1 MTGAAPTAQ
10 EERQEERKKDEEH
23 RSGEGG
29 PLSPPEEDLPFA
41 SLEPLIAPRSV
52 AVIGASDD
60 PTRIGGR
67 PLAYMRARGFRGA
80 LYPVNPK
87 RNTVQG
93 LPAYARLADLPEIPD
108 AAIIAVPA
116 PLVAASLEE
125 LGALGVKGAIVL
137 SAGFAEVDEAGA
149 AAQADLAE
157 RARRFGMRLLG
168 PNCLGL
174 FNDRIGFYPT
184 FSSSFETGYP
194 LPGRIGIV
202 SQSGAFGTHIFAIAR
217 NRGLGTPLCITTGN
231 EADVTVGDV
240 IGWLAHDP
248 GIDVIV
254 AYAEGINRPARLLA
268 ALAAARAARKPVIMM
283 KVGRSALGAEAARS
297 HTASLAGDDRVMGAV
312 LEEFGV
318 LRARTTEEMLDF
330 AYAATKRLYPVSA
343 TLGVITVSGGAG
355 VMISDY
361 ASEWG
366 LAMPPLP
373 APAQAAL
380 KALVPF
386 SAPRNPVDCTAQV
399 FNDPALV
406 GRFAEAVAEAGYGAM
421 LAFFSQTGGAASI
434 APHLRAELGRV
445 RQAHPEMLS
454 VLSVI
459 ADRDLTRAYEEDGF
473 LVFEDPARAVAA
485 IAAMS
490 RLRAAFA
497 ASPPAPPPPLPLP
510 ALPPSL
516 ADEKEAKDFLA
527 ELGFPVP
534 PGIRAKS
541 AAEAA
546 AAAERLGFPVVLKLL
561 SPDIPHKSDIGGV
574 LLGIETKEAAR
585 AGFAE
590 LEARRAARA
599 PAARPA
605 GVLVERM
612 VKGGVECLMGLHYDP
627 VFGPVAAFGLGGIFV
642 EVFADVVFRRCPFGL
657 DAAKAMIHKIRGAQ
671 LLEGARGRP
680 KADIEA
686 LAALLSRLSALGAA
700 LGPRLAAI
708 DLNPVFA
715 LPEGAVI
722 GDALIALR

>member
-1 MTGAAPTAQ
+1 M
-10 EERQEERKKDEEH
+10 H
-23 RSGEGG
+23 
-29 PLSPPEEDLPFA
+29 PFA
-41 SLEPLIAPRSV
+41 SLTPLIAPRVV

-67 PLAYMRARGFRGA
+67 PLAYMRARGFGGVI
-80 LYPVNPK
+80 YPVNPK
-87 RNTVQG
+87 RSTVQG
-93 LPAYARLADLPEIPD
+93 LPAHARIEDLPEVPD
-108 AAIIAVPA
+108 VAIIAVPA
-116 PLVAASLEE
+116 PLVAASLEA
-125 LGALGVKGAIVL
+125 LGRRGVKGAIVL

-149 AAQADLAE
+149 AAQTALAACA
-157 RARRFGMRLLG
+157 RAFGMRLLG

-184 FSSSFETGYP
+184 FSSSLETGYP

-202 SQSGAFGTHIFAIAR
+202 SQSGAFGTHIFTIAR
-217 NRGLGTPLCITTGN
+217 NRGLGTPVCITTGN

-254 AYAEGINRPARLLA
+254 AYAEGINRPERFLA
-268 ALAAARAARKPVIMM
+268 ALEAARAARKPVIMM

-297 HTASLAGDDRVMGAV
+297 HTASLAGDDRVAGAV

-318 LRARTTEEMLDF
+318 LRVRSTEEMLDF
-330 AYAATKRLYPVSA
+330 ACAATRRIHPVPA

-361 ASEWG
+361 ASELG
-366 LAMPPLP
+366 LPMPPLP
-373 APAQAAL
+373 AKAQAAL

-399 FNDPALV
+399 FNEPVLI
-406 GRFAEAVAEAGYGAM
+406 GRFAEAVAEAGYGAL

-445 RQAHPEMLS
+445 RRAHPDMLA

-485 IAAMS
+485 IAAMG
-490 RLRAAFA
+490 RLGKAFA
-497 ASPPAPPPPLPLP
+497 AGPESPPPV
-510 ALPPSL
+510 LPPFTPPTRPL
-516 ADEKEAKDFLA
+516 DEKEAKEFLA
-527 ELGFPVP
+527 GLGFPIP
-534 PGIRAKS
+534 PGVRAES
-541 AAEAA
+541 AEEAAEAA
-546 AAAERLGFPVVLKLL
+546 ARLGFPVALKVL

-574 LLGIETKEAAR
+574 LLGLAGKEAVVAGVYTLEQRLR
-585 AGFAE
+585 AH
-590 LEARRAARA
+590 A
-599 PAARPA
+599 PAARRG

-612 VKGGVECLMGLHYDP
+612 IGGGVECLMGLHHDP
-627 VFGPVAAFGLGGIFV
+627 VFGPIAAFGLGGIFV
-642 EVFADVVFRRCPFGL
+642 EVFGDVVFRRCPFGL
-657 DAAKAMIHKIRGAQ
+657 DAAKDMIHKSRGVR
-671 LLEGARGRP
+671 LLEGVRGRKP
-680 KADIEA
+680 ADIEA
-686 LAALLSRLSALGAA
+686 LAALLARLSALGAA
-700 LGPRLAAI
+700 LGERLVAI

-722 GDALIALR
+722 GDALIVLR